1 MSNRDTALQNFILFD
16 EETVSVDASNPVSP
30 IQLEPTSAII
40 AIGYVPNYATRF
52 AVNLTCRATGN
63 IAFHLNPRLDRG
75 YIVRNSKIKG
85 YWNEEETCSPFTSC
99 SGLLQRNS
107 YFHLVI
113 FCSYKEF
120 YVSINGEHFCT
131 FTYRLPLES
140 ITDFEYDGDVEDIRI
155 RVKRL
160 YIYPD
165 PKIIKS
171 TLMLELTDQGPLTK
185 PKVPSTIFIQDF
197 NHGTRIFIKGRLK
210 LLPQSFY
217 VNLQSSPL
225 MYPHPD
231 IALHLN
237 PRFYHGNRSPFV
249 VMNCWKAGSW
259 GHEERHEGH
268 LSWAPGREF
277 LLTIRCEYDGYIIW
291 LNNKII
297 GEFKH
302 RVDPTIVD
310 TLLITGD
317 IVLYELAL
325 KNLEEAC
332 E

>member
-1 MSNRDTALQNFILFD
+1 MSNRETALKNFLLFD
-16 EETVSVDASNPVSP
+16 EEATPWNKSNPVTP
-30 IQLEPTSAII
+30 VQLEPTSAII
-40 AIGYVPNYATRF
+40 VIGYLPNYSTRF
-52 AVNLTCRATGN
+52 AINLTCHQTGN

-85 YWNEEETCSPFTSC
+85 YWNEEETCSPFISC
-99 SGLLQRNS
+99 NGLVSRNS

-113 FCSYKEF
+113 FCSSKEF

-131 FTYRLPLES
+131 FTYRLPLEN
-140 ITDFEYDGDVEDIRI
+140 ITHLEYDGEVEDVRLC
-155 RVKRL
+155 VKNL

-171 TLMLELTDQGPLTK
+171 TFKLELHDRQPLTK
-185 PKVPSTIFIQDF
+185 LKVPSTIFIEEF
-197 NHGTRIFIKGRLK
+197 KHGARIFIKGRLK

-231 IALHLN
+231 IALHIN
-237 PRFYHGNRSPFV
+237 PRFQHGNRPPHV

-259 GHEERHEGH
+259 GREERHEGH

-277 LLTIRCEYDGYIIW
+277 LLTIRCEYDSYVIW
-291 LNNKII
+291 LGNKII

-302 RVDPTIVD
+302 RVDPSEVD

-317 IVLYELAL
+317 VVLYELAL
-325 KNLEEAC
+325 KRTDEE
-332 E
+332 